1 VISVVD
7 RHAER
12 WIMIGA
18 AAASGMIGGLM
29 QSHWYAAAG
38 QANSGGEAG
47 ESGADD
53 VYRAWHQTIA

>member
-1 VISVVD
+1 
-7 RHAER
+7 
-12 WIMIGA
+12 MIGA

-38 QANSGGEAG
+38 QANSGGAAG
-47 ESGADD
+47 ASGADD